1 MGSNNTD
8 LPKVMI
14 IEDAIPIQLIIQ
26 YSLKEKFQVSMFKSG
41 MEALASLH
49 KGNLPDIIIS
59 DLNIPEI
66 SGLQLLK
73 QIKASG
79 LFSAIPVL
87 ILSGEESTE
96 IRINCLEAG
105 ADDYIVKPFN
115 PRELEARIR
124 IILSRR
130 SQLIAD

>member
-1 MGSNNTD
+1 MNSNNEE
-8 LPKVMI
+8 LSEVMI
-14 IEDAIPIQLIIQ
+14 IEDAVPIQLIIQ
-26 YSLKEKFQVSMFKSG
+26 FSLKEKFRVVMFKSG
-41 MEALASLH
+41 TEGLAYLH

-59 DLNIPEI
+59 DLNIPGVG
-66 SGLQLLK
+66 GLELLK

-87 ILSGEESTE
+87 ILSAEDSTE
-96 IRINCLEAG
+96 VRINCLEAG
-105 ADDYIVKPFN
+105 ADDYMIKPFN

-130 SQLIAD
+130 SQLIS

>member
-1 MGSNNTD
+1 MSNVHAD

-26 YSLKEKFQVSMFKSG
+26 YSLKEKFQVNMFKSG
-41 MEALASLH
+41 MEALTYLH
-49 KGNLPDIIIS
+49 KGNLPDIIIT

-66 SGLQLLK
+66 SGLELLK
-73 QIKASG
+73 QIKSSG

-96 IRINCLEAG
+96 VRINCLESG
-105 ADDYIVKPFN
+105 ADDFIVKPFN
-115 PRELEARIR
+115 PRELEVRIR

-130 SQLIAD
+130 SQLIS

>member
-1 MGSNNTD
+1 MSSSNEG

-26 YSLKEKFQVSMFKSG
+26 YSLKGKFEVFMFKSG
-41 MEALASLH
+41 MEGLAHLH

-59 DLNIPEI
+59 DLNIPEV
-66 SGLQLLK
+66 SGLEILK

-87 ILSGEESTE
+87 ILSAEESTE
-96 IRINCLEAG
+96 VRINCLEAG
-105 ADDYIVKPFN
+105 ADDYMVKPFN

-124 IILSRR
+124 IIVNRR
-130 SQLIAD
+130 NQFIS

>member
-1 MGSNNTD
+1 MSNVHAD

-26 YSLKEKFQVSMFKSG
+26 YSLKEKFQVNMFKSG
-41 MEALASLH
+41 MEALAYLH
-49 KGNLPDIIIS
+49 KGNLPDIIIT

-66 SGLQLLK
+66 SGLELLK
-73 QIKASG
+73 QIKSSG

-96 IRINCLEAG
+96 VRINCLESG
-105 ADDYIVKPFN
+105 ADDFIVKPFN
-115 PRELEARIR
+115 PRELEVRIR

-130 SQLIAD
+130 SQLIS

>member
-1 MGSNNTD
+1 MSNTHAD

-41 MEALASLH
+41 MEALAYLH

-66 SGLQLLK
+66 SGLELLK

-87 ILSGEESTE
+87 ILSGEDSTE
-96 IRINCLEAG
+96 VRINCLESG

-115 PRELEARIR
+115 PRELEVRIR

-130 SQLIAD
+130 SQLIS